1 VSRIKFQMKF
11 NFKNSTKINQKLVF
25 LIYNTIKEKLMFN
38 LTLQKYFYFPRER
51 RLNFERV

>member
-25 LIYNTIKEKLMFN
+25 LIYNTIEEKLMFK
-38 LTLQKYFYFPRER
+38 LTLQKYFFFPSRET
-51 RLNFERV
+51 FERVL